1 MEHDSIL
8 VTEPVSTS
16 PVESERIIEVPSDV
30 ATHRRGRLSEE
41 ENQALFFSDRVQ
53 DFRTRWQSVQTN
65 FVDDPRQS
73 VEAADTLVAD
83 VLRELT
89 ESFARARGELER
101 QWSSGN
107 GESSTED
114 LRIALRRYRSFF
126 NKMLAL

>member
-8 VTEPVSTS
+8 ITEPINTS
-16 PVESERIIEVPSDV
+16 PVEGERLIEVPSEV
-30 ATHRRGRLSEE
+30 PTHRRGRFSEE
-41 ENQALFFSDRVQ
+41 ENPALFVSDRVQ
-53 DFRTRWQSVQTN
+53 DFRARWQSVQTS

-73 VEAADTLVAD
+73 VEAADTLVAEL
-83 VLRELT
+83 VRELT

-107 GESSTED
+107 GDSSTED
-114 LRIALRRYRSFF
+114 LRVALRRYRSFF